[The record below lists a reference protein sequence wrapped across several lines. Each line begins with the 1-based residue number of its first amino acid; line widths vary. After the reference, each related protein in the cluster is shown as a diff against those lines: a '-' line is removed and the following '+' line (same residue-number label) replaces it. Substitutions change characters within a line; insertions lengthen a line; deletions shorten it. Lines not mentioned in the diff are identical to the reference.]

1 MSALKA
7 IWNRILSEPAVVTAL
22 ILAVANLVAADWS
35 SQAAFVESL
44 LVLVGGVIVRSQ
56 VSPVRDL

>member
-1 MSALKA
+1 METLKA
-7 IWNRILSEPAVVTAL
+7 AWNRILSEPAVVTAV

-44 LVLVGGVIVRSQ
+44 LVLIGGIVVRQQ